1 MRTAQTRAVVAGLIL
16 TFTGVACS
24 DSTGVD
30 AALNR
35 KILFIGQSDPFFGQ
49 AFIYAVQPNG
59 NGLVKITEG
68 LGQAFYPRWSRD
80 GKQIA
85 YSTGVQSAAQV
96 WVMNANGSNPHA
108 ISDPNYSCAGYIRLT
123 WSPTGDRILAD
134 CELLEQFVIDVV
146 HGTSYSLT
154 QLWGDIAGTPDWSP
168 VEDKILFLRASNAQV
183 ANLDGTGAVTVATAA
198 FQPQWSP
205 DGTQITFA
213 RRNDVQSTVIFV
225 ANADGSNARQI
236 TFPADASVADGPS
249 SWSPDGKHIVY
260 VREESKVGPLGTS
273 RLHVIDPDGHN
284 DVTITPDT
292 LWALR
297 PDW

>member
-1 MRTAQTRAVVAGLIL
+1 MPMVETRALVAGLIL
-16 TFTGVACS
+16 TFMGAACS

-35 KILFIGQSDPFFGQ
+35 KILFIGQSDPSFGL
-49 AFIYAVQPNG
+49 ATIYAIQSNG
-59 NGLVKITEG
+59 NGLVKLTSG

-85 YSTGVQSAAQV
+85 YSTGVSSASQV
-96 WVMNANGSNPHA
+96 WVMNANGTNARA

-123 WSPTGDRILAD
+123 WSPSGDRILAD
-134 CELLEQFVIDVV
+134 CELVEQFVIDVV
-146 HGTSYSLT
+146 NRTSYSLT
-154 QLWGDIAGTPDWSP
+154 QQWGDIAGTPDWSP
-168 VEDKILFLRASNAQV
+168 VQDKILFLRSSDAKV
-183 ANLDGTGAVTVATAA
+183 ANLDGTGAVTVAAGA

-213 RRNDVQSTVIFV
+213 RRNDVHTTVIFV
-225 ANADGSNARQI
+225 ANADGGNAHQI
-236 TFPADASVADGPS
+236 TFPPDATVADGPS
-249 SWSPDGKHIVY
+249 AWSPDGKHIVY
-260 VREESKVGPLGTS
+260 VRAESSIGFYGTS
-273 RLHVIDPDGHN
+273 RLHVIDPNGAN
-284 DVTITPDT
+284 DVTISPDT